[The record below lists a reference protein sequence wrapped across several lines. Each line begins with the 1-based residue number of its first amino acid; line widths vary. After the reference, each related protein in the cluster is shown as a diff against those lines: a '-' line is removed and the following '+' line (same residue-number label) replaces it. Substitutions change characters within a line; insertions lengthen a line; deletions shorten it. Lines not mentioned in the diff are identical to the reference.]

1 MSFSHENI
9 KQRLIEKLQI
19 LQLDIRNDV
28 YSIDEMNYIFN
39 EIPYSF
45 DVPIIHEES
54 QPTNREVIKYL
65 FRGWYLT
72 KMIDT

>member
-28 YSIDEMNYIFN
+28 YSIDVMNYIFN

-45 DVPIIHEES
+45 DASITREEV

-65 FRGWYLT
+65 FRGWYMT
-72 KMIDT
+72 KMIDS